1 MRQSED
7 RVERAELWHSQV
19 QALGLVAEDH
29 RMAERPDR
37 ETKTQ
42 AEREKEKRED
52 ARRAVLDEVTDEE
65 PRTRH
70 QRESSQDPR
79 QVKHQDQRQ
88 VRDRRQVTEDDP
100 EHEEVGRRARLGR
113 ILVLPG
119 PRALPTLAPLGRVG
133 PCAVPGIEEAD
144 EGIRPCAYG

>member
-79 QVKHQDQRQ
+79 QVKRQDQRQ

-100 EHEEVGRRARLGR
+100 EHEEVGRRALLSRRTVQRARR
-113 ILVLPG
+113 ISPCE
-119 PRALPTLAPLGRVG
+119 TLEAP
-133 PCAVPGIEEAD
+133 A
-144 EGIRPCAYG
+144 IRSSKRIGTSTTG